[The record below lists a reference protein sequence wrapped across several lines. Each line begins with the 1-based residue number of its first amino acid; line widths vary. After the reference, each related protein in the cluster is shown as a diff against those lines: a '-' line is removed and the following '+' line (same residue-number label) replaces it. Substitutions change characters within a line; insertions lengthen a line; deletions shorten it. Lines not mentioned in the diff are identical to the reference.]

1 VSPVVRMRLSV
12 SCTSSARRSNR
23 KRLPTATARGADSS
37 TSMDLSGLGAL
48 ANTARGAPI
57 ALSFAQKRGR
67 SPARIWCFQQKSA
80 LPQIANHQAHPV
92 GKRLGK
98 CLYGDLLPFLAHIV
112 VRDESQVLRTGL
124 DALAGFHRSNRPVLI
139 RS

>member
-1 VSPVVRMRLSV
+1 MAVSPVVRMLLSV

-23 KRLPTATARGADSS
+23 KRLPTATARGADSP

-67 SPARIWCFQQKSA
+67 SPARIWQQESA
-80 LPQIANHQAHPV
+80 LPQIAKHQAHLA

-112 VRDESQVLRTGL
+112 VRDESQVLRAGL
-124 DALAGFHRSNRPVLI
+124 
-139 RS
+139 